1 MNVPPGPPPPQP
13 KPGKSAVWVIV
24 IVLGVLG
31 MCCVTGVVA
40 AIAVPNFIKFKGKSK
55 QGECRSQLFAI
66 YQAERVFFE
75 ANRRYSTNFNEL
87 GVTPTRNHY
96 TYFIGNG
103 SVKEPSARDSTPVSI
118 DALPALAGGAI
129 VGVEGEC
136 PDCVFT
142 AACAINLDG
151 DPELDVWSI
160 SSGPRGT
167 VQPGELS
174 HDAEDVK

>member
-1 MNVPPGPPPPQP
+1 MNPAPAPPPPQP
-13 KPGKSAVWVIV
+13 KQGKSALVIV
-24 IVLGVLG
+24 AIVLGVLG

-40 AIAVPNFIKFKGKSK
+40 AIAVPNFLKFKGKSK
-55 QGECRSQLFAI
+55 QGECKAQLYAL

-75 ANRRYSTNFNEL
+75 ANQRFSTDFNQL

-96 TYFIGNG
+96 TYFIAPDV
-103 SVKEPSARDSTPVSI
+103 VKEPSAKGAAPVSI
-118 DALPALAGGAI
+118 DALPALAGGAV

-142 AACAINLDG
+142 AACAINLDA
-151 DPELDVWSI
+151 DAELDVWSI

-174 HDAEDVK
+174 HDADDVK